1 MNNYQRKQN
10 IFKNYYN
17 VFKWIWLV
25 VVTFF
30 VIVYAYNN
38 FNNIITIFTAL
49 PLANISFSFLVLIIG
64 KISLSL
70 SMLFSLKYT
79 GTTISFWECFRIYNI
94 TQLSKYIPGNIWQFV
109 SRIGIYSKCG
119 MNAQEIRTSMILEM
133 LWLLS
138 SAFIIGGLT
147 VFLTEH
153 DLVFSLFKMYT
164 KYLYVISITVF
175 CATIALIIKNKQII
189 PWILKFTQNW
199 KLNIIMF
206 LIQICVWI
214 SLGLSFALI
223 VVPFL
228 AGTSPIIYLIG
239 LYALAYI
246 IGFSVPFAP
255 AGIGIREGILVLGVS
270 IYLPQDISIIVSGMS
285 RMMYMTVEIFL
296 VTIAVIPMRMIM
308 LKKHTY

>member
-1 MNNYQRKQN
+1 
-10 IFKNYYN
+10 
-17 VFKWIWLV
+17 
-25 VVTFF
+25 
-30 VIVYAYNN
+30 
-38 FNNIITIFTAL
+38 
-49 PLANISFSFLVLIIG
+49 
-64 KISLSL
+64 
-70 SMLFSLKYT
+70 
-79 GTTISFWECFRIYNI
+79 
-94 TQLSKYIPGNIWQFV
+94 
-109 SRIGIYSKCG
+109 
-119 MNAQEIRTSMILEM
+119 MILEM

-199 KLNIIMF
+199 KLNIIMV

-228 AGTSPIIYLIG
+228 ADTSPIIYLIG

-296 VTIAVIPMRMIM
+296 VTIAVIPMRRIM
-308 LKKHTY
+308 VKKHTY